1 MENSICEFSSPI
13 FAREETRSR
22 RIPSPSPSGQN
33 VPFSW
38 YSAIRI
44 FKISIYSFG
53 IELFHAT
60 RRFRNWSCIGTGGD
74 RYDFWQAYWTRVGIE
89 KRRILDLRS
98 SKLNG
103 YDFNWKINDI
113 PLPPPYNVPRIYECV
128 QITIKSNLFSLVTF
142 PICILA
148 GIAPPRYIREFFLR
162 AEEDKY
168 EIISS
173 TIFPVFKTISK
184 SRIIYYYTRCLICLN
199 QISCFR
205 KKNVQMRIFSRVLIN
220 DAQQYFDKTFSKLEI
235 NRANIP
241 LSSSP
246 V

>member
-1 MENSICEFSSPI
+1 MILIEKSTI
-13 FAREETRSR
+13 
-22 RIPSPSPSGQN
+22 SPS
-33 VPFSW
+33 
-38 YSAIRI
+38 
-44 FKISIYSFG
+44 
-53 IELFHAT
+53 
-60 RRFRNWSCIGTGGD
+60 
-74 RYDFWQAYWTRVGIE
+74 
-89 KRRILDLRS
+89 
-98 SKLNG
+98 
-103 YDFNWKINDI
+103 
-113 PLPPPYNVPRIYECV
+113 PPPYNVPRIYECV

>member
-1 MENSICEFSSPI
+1 MI
-13 FAREETRSR
+13 
-22 RIPSPSPSGQN
+22 
-33 VPFSW
+33 
-38 YSAIRI
+38 
-44 FKISIYSFG
+44 
-53 IELFHAT
+53 L
-60 RRFRNWSCIGTGGD
+60 
-74 RYDFWQAYWTRVGIE
+74 IE
-89 KRRILDLRS
+89 KSTISL
-98 SKLNG
+98 
-103 YDFNWKINDI
+103 
-113 PLPPPYNVPRIYECV
+113 PPYNVPRIYECV